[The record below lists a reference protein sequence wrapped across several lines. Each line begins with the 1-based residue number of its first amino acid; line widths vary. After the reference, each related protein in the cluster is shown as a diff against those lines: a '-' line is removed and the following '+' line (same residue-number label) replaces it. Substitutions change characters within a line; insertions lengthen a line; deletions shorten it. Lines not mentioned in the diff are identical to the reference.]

1 MHGQMIM
8 PLIINTHQHLEMVKS
23 TSSGASNRTEN
34 NFGHQQDKP
43 FARFGKMALKL
54 VMSLFEANRPAKPDR
69 RITK

>member
-23 TSSGASNRTEN
+23 TSSGASNQTEN
-34 NFGHQQDKP
+34 NFGHQQDKDT

-54 VMSLFEANRPAKPDR
+54 VMSLFEANRPDG